1 MNENESE
8 VREIVTVFSRAF
20 VEERLR
26 QLGRVWPGFDGSEAA
41 LALVGRLYTRG
52 IDGTMEPQEWL
63 HLARYGAGLT
73 DADPGEMRDLC
84 QALAEWLFA
93 IPGHG
98 AYSVPDEWADTPMG
112 ALWWRALLRTE
123 GDALITLREAADL
136 SGLSLS
142 ALSQR
147 VTRGSTRSWIDP
159 GANVRQGRRLVRR
172 SDVLALVGRDGQE

>member
-1 MNENESE
+1 MSESE
-8 VREIVTVFSRAF
+8 IAEIVGAFTRAL

-26 QLGRVWPGFDGSEAA
+26 QLGQVWPGFDGSEAA

-63 HLARYGAGLT
+63 AMARYGAGLC
-73 DADPGEMRDLC
+73 DADPGAMRDIC

-93 IPGHG
+93 IPGAS
-98 AYSVPDEWADTPMG
+98 AYGVPDEWADTPLG
-112 ALWWRALLRTE
+112 ALWWRALLRSE

-136 SGLSLS
+136 SGLALS

-147 VTRGSTRSWIDP
+147 VTRGSLRAWIDP

-172 SDVLALVGRDGQE
+172 SDVLALAGRE